1 MTMKY
6 GYARVSSKD
15 QDLSIQ
21 LEALKAASCDM
32 IRSEKLSARALDNR
46 EELKILLQF
55 LREGDTL
62 VVTRVDRLAR
72 SVRDLSN
79 IVHDLNDRGISLIA
93 LQQQIDTGNPTGRA
107 FLSML
112 GVFAEFENEIRRERQ
127 AAGIQ
132 RAKEQGKYIGK
143 GRPPVVDPILIKQA
157 VSRGEG
163 ATAIA
168 KRLGISRATV
178 YRTMAMELH

>member
-1 MTMKY
+1 MKY

-21 LEALKAASCDM
+21 LQVLKDAGCDM
-32 IRSEKLSARALDNR
+32 IRSEKLSARSLNDR
-46 EELKILLQF
+46 EELKVLLQF
-55 LREGDTL
+55 LRSGDTL
-62 VVTRVDRLAR
+62 IVTRVDRLAR

-79 IVHDLNDRGISLIA
+79 IVHDLADRGIGLIA
-93 LQQQIDTGNPTGRA
+93 LQQQIDTTNPTGRA

-127 AAGIQ
+127 SAGIE
-132 RAKEQGKYIGK
+132 RAKSEGKYIGK
-143 GRPPVVDPILIKQA
+143 GRPSVVDPVIVKQA

-178 YRTMAMELH
+178 YRTIAGELH